1 MSHRKHEDVN
11 KGNESTEEN
20 SKDKPPARKT
30 GKRTRGHT
38 DDHGNGRLPEKKVR
52 REAAGDETLKAESK
66 KSKLPTKKV
75 SKRSRSSTSDNRRSR
90 ERKAQEGGSDEESNK
105 KTIKSP
111 TRKQSRRSRSSTSD
125 DGRLEKKGESN
136 ESPMEKKLSGKKR
149 QHSNSDG
156 QEDEKLPKKKSNV
169 QHVQAPEGAGKK
181 RRHSNSDG
189 QEDEK
194 LPKKKSNVQHVHI
207 PEGASKKSKDD
218 KSQPVVGGK
227 VKLIPGMLGK
237 KRIWSES
244 DDRDEG
250 VGEAGKKSH
259 ASASGRNDK
268 TPEPLS
274 TPVEKKVPNTKVS
287 GKGTHSNCDEKG
299 NQRPLEKRTAHEAV
313 HSSRDD
319 QTPERFST
327 PVEST
332 GNKVKPPLKMGKT
345 SRSSTESQSQE
356 DGRPPPEK
364 RAKLAPG
371 MTKTVLASNR
381 RRDSK
386 PNETVSKGTE
396 NGSRSGNKKRAKS
409 PEIFA
414 HNLKVLRKKSAM
426 RRKKLTK
433 EVRVVKTTC

>member
-1 MSHRKHEDVN
+1 MSHRKHEDVS
-11 KGNESTEEN
+11 KGDESPEEN
-20 SKDKPPARKT
+20 SKDKPPTRKT
-30 GKRTRGHT
+30 GKRTRSHT
-38 DDHGNGRLPEKKVR
+38 DNHGNGRPPEKKERKEGASDV
-52 REAAGDETLKAESK
+52 TLKADSK
-66 KSKLPTKKV
+66 KNKSPTKKV

-90 ERKAQEGGSDEESNK
+90 ERKAQEGGSDKESTK

-111 TRKQSRRSRSSTSD
+111 TRKETRRSRSSASD
-125 DGRLEKKGESN
+125 DGRPHEKKGGSN
-136 ESPMEKKLSGKKR
+136 ESPVEKKPPGKKR

-156 QEDEKLPKKKSNV
+156 QEDEKLPKKKP
-169 QHVQAPEGAGKK
+169 HVQRAPEGA
-181 RRHSNSDG
+181 SN
-189 QEDEK
+189 
-194 LPKKKSNVQHVHI
+194 
-207 PEGASKKSKDD
+207 KSKDD
-218 KSQPVVGGK
+218 KSQPVVSGK

-250 VGEAGKKSH
+250 IGQAGKKSRT
-259 ASASGRNDK
+259 STSRDDE
-268 TPEPLS
+268 TLEPLS
-274 TPVEKKVPNTKVS
+274 TPVEKKMPSTKVPE
-287 GKGTHSNCDEKG
+287 KRAHSNSDERG
-299 NQRPLEKRTAHEAV
+299 NDGPPERRTAHEAV

-327 PVEST
+327 PVETT

-356 DGRPPPEK
+356 DGRPPSEK

-371 MTKTVLASNR
+371 MTKTVLPTSR

-386 PNETVSKGTE
+386 PNETVGKGTE

-433 EVRVVKTTC
+433 EVRVVKVLVSIVVSTDAQ